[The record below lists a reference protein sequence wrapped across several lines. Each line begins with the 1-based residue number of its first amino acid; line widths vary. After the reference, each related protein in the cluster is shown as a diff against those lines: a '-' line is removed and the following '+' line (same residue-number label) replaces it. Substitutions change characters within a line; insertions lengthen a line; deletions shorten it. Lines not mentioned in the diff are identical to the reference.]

1 MCTFVYKENYKANLE
16 IECYVTLK
24 TTKKQMYFK
33 YIELSA
39 QQSILH
45 LALTG
50 KLLKITQALAA
61 EREKYFLQKK
71 IIPRD

>member
-50 KLLKITQALAA
+50 KLHRHWPQKGKNIFY
-61 EREKYFLQKK
+61 KKK